1 MDKLGKLSIT
11 STLIAVAR
19 KSLIKRTLFYF
30 VNIKDNTLDI
40 SWLVFKALNL
50 SMRNEM
56 NNEIK
61 AYLAD
66 SELLLNAVGEGIYG
80 LDAQGRAIFINPAAE
95 AMTGW
100 SSAELLGK
108 NIHQFHHHS
117 YSNGEAYPACDCKIF
132 NTAIDG
138 VSRQVSGEV
147 FWRKDGSSFPVE
159 YTTQAVY
166 KNKEIIGAVAVFRD
180 VSQQQQIELA
190 LRSALENVQ
199 SLTEQ
204 LKAENT
210 YLQNELAQEWSSAGL
225 VGKSKVV
232 TKMLSQVELV
242 AQTDSTVLILGE
254 NGTGKELVARNIHAL
269 SQRKNSTMV
278 KVNCAAFTPSLLES
292 ELFGHEK
299 GAFTGATERRK
310 GRFELANGGTLFLD
324 EIGELT
330 MEAQGK
336 LLRVLQEQEFE
347 RVGGSETLAVD
358 IRIIAATNRDLS
370 AMVTSGEFRIDL
382 FYRLNVFPVTVPPLR
397 DRQEDIP
404 LLSQAIITTL
414 NKKLGKSITAI
425 SNKSLTKLMQYQWPG
440 NIRELQNL
448 LEREMILTKSSILN
462 FNFKSSAKPLA
473 AVEYETLAQAE
484 HKHITNVLKA
494 CKWRIGGDLGA
505 AKQLDLPES
514 TLRSRMKKLKIVRPN

>member
-1 MDKLGKLSIT
+1 MDK
-11 STLIAVAR
+11 
-19 KSLIKRTLFYF
+19 
-30 VNIKDNTLDI
+30 
-40 SWLVFKALNL
+40 
-50 SMRNEM
+50 
-56 NNEIK
+56 EIK

-66 SELLLNAVGEGIYG
+66 SDLLLNAIGEGVYG
-80 LDAQGRAIFINPAAE
+80 VDIRGRAIFINPAAE

-100 SSAELLGK
+100 SSIELLGK

-117 YSNGEAYPACDCKIF
+117 YSDGEPYPACDCKIF
-132 NTAIDG
+132 NTALDG
-138 VSRQVSGEV
+138 LSRQVKGEV
-147 FWRKDGSSFPVE
+147 FWRKDGSNFPVE

-166 KNKEIIGAVAVFRD
+166 KNNSIIGAVAVFRD

-204 LKAENT
+204 LRAENT
-210 YLQNELAQEWSSAGL
+210 YLQNELAQECSSAGL
-225 VGKSKVV
+225 VGQSVV
-232 TKMLSQVELV
+232 ITNMLSQVELV
-242 AQTDSTVLILGE
+242 AQTNSTVLILGE
-254 NGTGKELVARNIHAL
+254 NGTGKELVARSLHAL

-324 EIGELT
+324 EIGELS

-370 AMVTSGEFRIDL
+370 AMIANGEFRIDL
-382 FYRLNVFPVTVPPLR
+382 FYRLNVFPVTVPALR
-397 DRQEDIP
+397 QRREDIP
-404 LLSQAIITTL
+404 LLSQAIITSL

-425 SNKSLTKLMQYQWPG
+425 SNRSLTQLMHYQWPG

-448 LEREMILTKSSILN
+448 LEREMILAKSSILN
-462 FNFKSSAKPLA
+462 FSFKNKTKSLEPIEFDTS
-473 AVEYETLAQAE
+473 AQAE
-484 HKHITNVLKA
+484 RKHITHVLQA
-494 CKWRIGGDLGA
+494 CKWRIGGEFGA
-505 AKQLDLPES
+505 AKQLELPES
-514 TLRSRMKKLKIVRPN
+514 TLRSRMKKLSIVRPT

>member
-1 MDKLGKLSIT
+1 MDK
-11 STLIAVAR
+11 
-19 KSLIKRTLFYF
+19 
-30 VNIKDNTLDI
+30 
-40 SWLVFKALNL
+40 
-50 SMRNEM
+50 
-56 NNEIK
+56 EIK

-80 LDAQGRAIFINPAAE
+80 LDTQGRAIFINPAAE

-100 SSAELLGK
+100 SYAELLGQ

-117 YSNGEAYPACDCKIF
+117 YSNGEPYPACECKIF
-132 NTAIDG
+132 NTALDG
-138 VSRQVSGEV
+138 ISRQVSGEV
-147 FWRKDGSSFPVE
+147 FWRKDGSNFPVE
-159 YTTQAVY
+159 YTTRAVY
-166 KNKEIIGAVAVFRD
+166 KNNHIIGAVAVFRD

-204 LKAENT
+204 LQAENT

-225 VGKSKVV
+225 VGRSPII

-278 KVNCAAFTPSLLES
+278 KVNCAAFAPSLLES

-310 GRFELANGGTLFLD
+310 GRFELATGGTLFLD
-324 EIGELT
+324 EIGELS
-330 MEAQGK
+330 MAAQGK

-347 RVGGSETLAVD
+347 RVGGSETVKVN
-358 IRIIAATNRDLS
+358 IRVIAATNRDLS
-370 AMVTSGEFRIDL
+370 AMITQGTFRIDL

-404 LLSQAIITTL
+404 LLSQVIISTL
-414 NKKLGKSITAI
+414 NKTLGKNISAI
-425 SNKSLTKLMQYQWPG
+425 SNRSLTQLMQYQWPG
-440 NIRELQNL
+440 NIRELQNV
-448 LEREMILTKSSILN
+448 LEREMILTKSTILN
-462 FNFKSSAKPLA
+462 FNFKTSSKSLTPP
-473 AVEYETLAQAE
+473 VIETLAQVEARY
-484 HKHITNVLKA
+484 ILSVLKA
-494 CKWRIGGDLGA
+494 CKWRIGGEIGA
-505 AKQLDLPES
+505 AKQLGLPES
-514 TLRSRMKKLKIVRPN
+514 TLRSRMSKLKIVRPN

>member
-1 MDKLGKLSIT
+1 
-11 STLIAVAR
+11 
-19 KSLIKRTLFYF
+19 
-30 VNIKDNTLDI
+30 
-40 SWLVFKALNL
+40 
-50 SMRNEM
+50 M
-56 NNEIK
+56 NSEIK

-117 YSNGEAYPACDCKIF
+117 YSNGESYPACDCKIF

-138 VSRQVSGEV
+138 ISRQVSGEV

-166 KNKEIIGAVAVFRD
+166 KNNHLIGAVAVFRD

-210 YLQNELAQEWSSAGL
+210 YLQNELAQEWSTAGL
-225 VGKSKVV
+225 VGKSAIVRQ
-232 TKMLSQVELV
+232 MLSQVELV

-299 GAFTGATERRK
+299 GAFTGAVERRK

-324 EIGELT
+324 EIGELS

-347 RVGGSETLAVD
+347 RVGGSETIKVN

-370 AMVTSGEFRIDL
+370 TMIANGTFRIDL

-397 DRQEDIP
+397 ERQEDIP
-404 LLSQAIITTL
+404 LLSQAIIATL
-414 NKKLGKSITAI
+414 NTKLGKSISAI
-425 SNKSLTKLMQYQWPG
+425 SNRSLTQLMQYQWPG
-440 NIRELQNL
+440 NIRELQNV
-448 LEREMILTKSSILN
+448 LEREMILSSTSILN
-462 FNFKSSAKPLA
+462 FNFKSSAKAVAPKLA
-473 AVEYETLAQAE
+473 ETLVQVEAR
-484 HKHITNVLKA
+484 HILTTLKA
-494 CKWRIGGDLGA
+494 CKWRIGGDMGA
-505 AKQLDLPES
+505 AKQLGLPES
-514 TLRSRMKKLKIVRPN
+514 TLRSRMKKLQISRPS

>member
-1 MDKLGKLSIT
+1 MDK
-11 STLIAVAR
+11 
-19 KSLIKRTLFYF
+19 
-30 VNIKDNTLDI
+30 
-40 SWLVFKALNL
+40 
-50 SMRNEM
+50 
-56 NNEIK
+56 EIK

-80 LDAQGRAIFINPAAE
+80 LDTQGRAIFINPAAE

-100 SSAELLGK
+100 SYAELLGQ

-117 YSNGEAYPACDCKIF
+117 YSNGEPYPACECKIF
-132 NTAIDG
+132 NTALDG
-138 VSRQVSGEV
+138 ISRQVSGEV
-147 FWRKDGSSFPVE
+147 FWRKDGSNFPVE
-159 YTTQAVY
+159 YTTRAVY
-166 KNKEIIGAVAVFRD
+166 KNNHIIGAVAVFRD

-190 LRSALENVQ
+190 LRRALENVQ

-204 LKAENT
+204 LQAENT

-225 VGKSKVV
+225 VGRSPII

-310 GRFELANGGTLFLD
+310 GRFELANDGTLFLD
-324 EIGELT
+324 EIGELS
-330 MEAQGK
+330 MAAQGK

-347 RVGGSETLAVD
+347 RVGGSETVKVN

-370 AMVTSGEFRIDL
+370 AMITQGTFRIDL

-404 LLSQAIITTL
+404 LLSQAIISTL
-414 NKKLGKSITAI
+414 NKTLGKNISAI
-425 SNKSLTKLMQYQWPG
+425 SNRSLTQLMQYQWPG
-440 NIRELQNL
+440 NIRELQNV
-448 LEREMILTKSSILN
+448 LEREMILTKSTILN
-462 FNFKSSAKPLA
+462 FNFKISSKSLTPP
-473 AVEYETLAQAE
+473 VIETLAQVEARY
-484 HKHITNVLKA
+484 ILSVLKA
-494 CKWRIGGDLGA
+494 CKWRVGGEMGA
-505 AKQLDLPES
+505 AKQLGLPES
-514 TLRSRMKKLKIVRPN
+514 TLRSRMSKLKIVRPN

>member
-1 MDKLGKLSIT
+1 MDK
-11 STLIAVAR
+11 
-19 KSLIKRTLFYF
+19 
-30 VNIKDNTLDI
+30 
-40 SWLVFKALNL
+40 
-50 SMRNEM
+50 
-56 NNEIK
+56 EIK

-80 LDAQGRAIFINPAAE
+80 LDTQGRAIFVNPAAE

-100 SSAELLGK
+100 SCEELLGK
-108 NIHQFHHHS
+108 NIHQYHHHS
-117 YSNGEAYPACDCKIF
+117 FSDGAPYPACDCKIF
-132 NTAIDG
+132 NTALDG
-138 VSRQVSGEV
+138 ISRQVTGEV

-159 YTTQAVY
+159 YTTRAVY
-166 KNKEIIGAVAVFRD
+166 KKDKIIGSVAVFRD
-180 VSQQQQIELA
+180 VSQQQQVELA
-190 LRSALENVQ
+190 LRAALENVQ

-204 LKAENT
+204 LQAENT

-225 VGKSKVV
+225 VGNSAII

-278 KVNCAAFTPSLLES
+278 KMNCAAFTPSLLES

-310 GRFELANGGTLFLD
+310 GRFELANDGTLFLD
-324 EIGELT
+324 EIGELSL
-330 MEAQGK
+330 EAQGK

-347 RVGGSETLAVD
+347 RVGGSETVKVN

-370 AMVTSGEFRIDL
+370 AMVASGTFRIDL

-397 DRQEDIP
+397 DRKEDIA
-404 LLSQAIITTL
+404 LLSQVIISTL
-414 NKKLGKSITAI
+414 NKKLGKNISAI
-425 SNKSLTKLMQYQWPG
+425 SNRSLTKLMQYQWPG

-448 LEREMILTKSSILN
+448 LEREIILAKSTILN
-462 FNFKSSAKPLA
+462 FDFKTASKDLVPST
-473 AVEYETLAQAE
+473 VETLVQVEAR
-484 HKHITNVLKA
+484 HMLSVLKS
-494 CKWRIGGDLGA
+494 CKWRIGGEIGA
-505 AKQLDLPES
+505 AKQLGLPES
-514 TLRSRMKKLKIVRPN
+514 TLRSRMKKLKINRPN

>member
-1 MDKLGKLSIT
+1 MDK
-11 STLIAVAR
+11 
-19 KSLIKRTLFYF
+19 
-30 VNIKDNTLDI
+30 
-40 SWLVFKALNL
+40 
-50 SMRNEM
+50 
-56 NNEIK
+56 EIK

-80 LDAQGRAIFINPAAE
+80 LDTKGRAIFINPAAE

-100 SSAELLGK
+100 SYAELLGQ

-117 YSNGEAYPACDCKIF
+117 YSNGEPYPACECKIF
-132 NTAIDG
+132 NTALDG
-138 VSRQVSGEV
+138 ISRQVSGEV

-159 YTTQAVY
+159 YTTRAVY
-166 KNKEIIGAVAVFRD
+166 KNNHIIGAVAVFRD

-204 LKAENT
+204 LQAENT

-225 VGKSKVV
+225 VGRSPII

-310 GRFELANGGTLFLD
+310 GRFELANDGTLFLD
-324 EIGELT
+324 EIGELS

-347 RVGGSETLAVD
+347 RVGGSETVKVN
-358 IRIIAATNRDLS
+358 IRVIAATNRDLS
-370 AMVTSGEFRIDL
+370 AMITQGTFRIDL

-404 LLSQAIITTL
+404 LLSQTIISTL
-414 NKKLGKSITAI
+414 NKTLGKNISAI
-425 SNKSLTKLMQYQWPG
+425 SNRSLTQLMQYQWPG
-440 NIRELQNL
+440 NIRELQNV
-448 LEREMILTKSSILN
+448 LEREMILTKSTILN
-462 FNFKSSAKPLA
+462 FNFKTSSKSLTP
-473 AVEYETLAQAE
+473 VVMETLAQVEARY
-484 HKHITNVLKA
+484 ILSVLKA
-494 CKWRIGGDLGA
+494 CKWRIGGEIGA

-514 TLRSRMKKLKIVRPN
+514 TLRSRMRKLKIVRPN